1 MISNRMISN
10 DQHFIILNILCEGD
24 DLHFNIP
31 LNLKAFFNFKNVS
44 LRIPVSIRLAEKTTN
59 YY

>member
-1 MISNRMISN
+1 MISN

-59 YY
+59 CY